1 MGRGRA
7 KAKQTKV
14 ARQLKYGGPTTDLER
29 LQAELAGASPS
40 EADLEDEE
48 LDEDPYA
55 KYVADEDELEVDD
68 EREDEY
74 PHER

>member
-29 LQAELAGASPS
+29 LQAELAGTSTDEHDQAMGS
-40 EADLEDEE
+40 EEVVDD
-48 LDEDPYA
+48 DPYA
-55 KYVADEDELEVDD
+55 KYVVEDDSD
-68 EREDEY
+68 GDGAQ
-74 PHER
+74 PANS

>member
-29 LQAELAGASPS
+29 LQAELAGSSTDEHDQAMGS
-40 EADLEDEE
+40 EEVVDD
-48 LDEDPYA
+48 DDPYA
-55 KYVADEDELEVDD
+55 KYVVEDDSD
-68 EREDEY
+68 GDGAQ
-74 PHER
+74 PANS